1 LGPLGVEVGIFATLI
16 YGQLDLLYHELN
28 TPVVG
33 PPVCQAS
40 GNEQQLLDYW
50 ARMLGISRE
59 ALRKAIEAAI
69 KKNGGLRGDQNI
81 DVDPDTGDVTYEDEE
96 IGNILDEE
104 GE

>member
-1 LGPLGVEVGIFATLI
+1 MPTRS

-59 ALRKAIEAAI
+59 ALRKAIEAI

-81 DVDPDTGDVTYEDEE
+81 DVDPETGDVTYDDEE
-96 IGNILDEE
+96 IGNIHDEE